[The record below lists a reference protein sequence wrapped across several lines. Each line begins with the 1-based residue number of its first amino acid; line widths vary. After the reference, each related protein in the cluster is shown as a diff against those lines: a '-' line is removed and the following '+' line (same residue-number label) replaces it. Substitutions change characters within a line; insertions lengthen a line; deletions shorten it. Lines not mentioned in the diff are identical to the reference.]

1 MDLIRKFIIAF
12 FYIPDERTAILLR
25 YQRIEFHRKSIL
37 FYTFDDKNFPQTAF
51 EALFLFHSHELLVL
65 YTRAKAHRDCDSVSK
80 QNLLS

>member
-1 MDLIRKFIIAF
+1 MLLLHSSIFLMRELPF
-12 FYIPDERTAILLR
+12 LLR

-65 YTRAKAHRDCDSVSK
+65 YTRAKAHGDCDSVSK